1 MKILRWFV
9 ALITALAV
17 VTVWSLV
24 PVTATPK
31 YAKDTGKKCTDC
43 HVKVPKKGEDPNL
56 TDLGK
61 AFQKNDHKLP
71 K

>member
-1 MKILRWFV
+1 MKTLRWFV
-9 ALITALAV
+9 VLITALAV

-24 PVTATPK
+24 PVTATSK

-56 TDLGK
+56 TEFGK

>member
-1 MKILRWFV
+1 MKTLRWFV
-9 ALITALAV
+9 VLITALAV

-31 YAKDTGKKCTDC
+31 YAKDTGKKCSDC

>member
-9 ALITALAV
+9 VLITALAV